1 MYRLSRWMTKNGRQ
15 EDLKWIMSR
24 WLEAAEQRWPE
35 DVTQAIDPFSGEW
48 SPASPNH
55 SNTLFFLIEAAQT
68 TRESH
73 SLSSKTGNGHA
84 SLSRSDKLMASPS
97 LG

>member
-1 MYRLSRWMTKNGRQ
+1 MIKNGRQ

-55 SNTLFFLIEAAQT
+55 SNTLFFLIEAAQILNKMG
-68 TRESH
+68 R
-73 SLSSKTGNGHA
+73 A
-84 SLSRSDKLMASPS
+84 ARIP
-97 LG
+97 

>member
-1 MYRLSRWMTKNGRQ
+1 
-15 EDLKWIMSR
+15 MSR

-55 SNTLFFLIEAAQT
+55 SNTLFFMIEAAQT
-68 TRESH
+68 LEPH
-73 SLSSKTGNGHA
+73 LFSSKTANGLA
-84 SLSRSDKLMASPS
+84 SHSRADKLMVSPS

>member
-1 MYRLSRWMTKNGRQ
+1 MYRLSRWMIKNGRQ
-15 EDLKWIMSR
+15 EDLKSIMSR

-55 SNTLFFLIEAAQT
+55 SNTLFFMIEAAQT
-68 TRESH
+68 LEPH
-73 SLSSKTGNGHA
+73 LVSSKTDNGLS
-84 SLSRSDKLMASPS
+84 SLSRPDKQMVSPS

>member
-1 MYRLSRWMTKNGRQ
+1 
-15 EDLKWIMSR
+15 MSR

-73 SLSSKTGNGHA
+73 SLSSKTGNGLA
-84 SLSRSDKLMASPS
+84 SLSRSDKLIASPS

>member
-1 MYRLSRWMTKNGRQ
+1 
-15 EDLKWIMSR
+15 MSR

-55 SNTLFFLIEAAQT
+55 SNTLFFMIEAAQT
-68 TRESH
+68 LEPH
-73 SLSSKTGNGHA
+73 LFSSKTGNGLA
-84 SLSRSDKLMASPS
+84 SLSRADKLMVSPS

>member
-1 MYRLSRWMTKNGRQ
+1 MYRLSRWMIKNGKQ

-68 TRESH
+68 RESH
-73 SLSSKTGNGHA
+73 LFSSITGNGLA
-84 SLSRSDKLMASPS
+84 SLSRADKLIASPS

>member
-1 MYRLSRWMTKNGRQ
+1 MYRLSRWMIKNGKQ

-68 TRESH
+68 LESH
-73 SLSSKTGNGHA
+73 PLSSETGNGLA
-84 SLSRSDKLMASPS
+84 SLSRADKLIASPS